1 MFTGTKENS
10 SEFRLLVLLIGTAI
24 WSGLQL
30 FSWMVT
36 SMVAALWAIFE
47 ACQAIAHKE
56 TVQDYN
62 LINYPDEISADC

>member
-1 MFTGTKENS
+1 MFTGTKEDS

-36 SMVAALWAIFE
+36 SIIAGILAIFE

-62 LINYPDEISADC
+62 SINYPDEISADC